1 MSVATNWSWLL
12 LAVLVLLAVLFGHLV
27 AVVFRLAKGVS
38 ALVVLVNEQHH
49 LMQLQLR
56 RRQRLLEK

>member
-1 MSVATNWSWLL
+1 MSVANWSWLL
-12 LAVLVLLAVLFGHLV
+12 LAVLGLLAVLVGHLV
-27 AVVFRLAKGVS
+27 EFLFRPVKGVS
-38 ALVVLVNEQHH
+38 ALGVFGNEQRH